1 MEIKSSKVLIV
12 DDDPSIQQ
20 LLLRKLASDAYYCVV
35 ASDGEQAVEEARR
48 HSFGVVLLDIR
59 LPGMSGLEALQYLCT
74 IQPDACVVMVSGNE
88 EQPVAVEAMKMG
100 AYDYIQKPF
109 NLEDLALRVRKAT
122 QRHRVLVE
130 KRERE
135 KSLEEQIQQQEV
147 EIRGLVGQ
155 TVQTLVREHMLE
167 RQFSGKKTSKRRKI
181 EPAEVSQLAQ
191 AVQSLIRPF
200 YDSEQHREEI
210 KEDK

>member
-1 MEIKSSKVLIV
+1 MDIRSGKVLIV
-12 DDDPSIQQ
+12 DDDPAIQQ
-20 LLLRKLASDAYYCVV
+20 LLLKKLASDAYYCVV

-59 LPGMSGLEALQYLCT
+59 LPGISGLEALQYLCS
-74 IQPDACVVMVSGNE
+74 IQPDACVVMVSGND

-109 NLEDLALRVRKAT
+109 DLEDLALRVRKAT
-122 QRHRVLVE
+122 QRHRILVE

-135 KSLEEQIQQQEV
+135 KSLEEQIQQQET

-167 RQFSGKKTSKRRKI
+167 RQFSGKKTSRRRKI

-191 AVQSLIRPF
+191 AVQALIHPYYNGEKRPE
-200 YDSEQHREEI
+200 DA
-210 KEDK
+210 KEDG

>member
-1 MEIKSSKVLIV
+1 MEIRSGKVLIV

-20 LLLRKLASDAYYCVV
+20 LLLRKLASDSYYCVV

-48 HSFGVVLLDIR
+48 HSFGVILLDIR
-59 LPGMSGLEALQYLCT
+59 LPGISGLEALQYLCS
-74 IQPDACVVMVSGNE
+74 IQPDACVVMVSGNDT
-88 EQPVAVEAMKMG
+88 QPVAVEAMKMG

-109 NLEDLALRVRKAT
+109 DLEDMALRVRKAT

-135 KSLEEQIQQQEV
+135 KGLEEQIQQQET

-167 RQFSGKKTSKRRKI
+167 RQFSGKKTSRRRKI

-191 AVQSLIRPF
+191 AVQSLIHPV
-200 YDSEQHREEI
+200 YSSEQGTEEI
-210 KEDK
+210 KKDE

>member
-59 LPGMSGLEALQYLCT
+59 LPGISGLEALQYLCT

>member
-1 MEIKSSKVLIV
+1 MELGSSKVLIV

-20 LLLRKLASDAYYCVV
+20 LLLRKLAADSYYCVV
-35 ASDGEQAVEEARR
+35 AGDGERAVEEARR
-48 HSFGVVLLDIR
+48 HSFGVIMLDIR
-59 LPGMSGLEALQYLCT
+59 LPGISGLEALQYLCT
-74 IQPDACVVMVSGNE
+74 IQPDACVVMVSGNA

-109 NLEDLALRVRKAT
+109 DLEDMALRVRKAT
-122 QRHRVLVE
+122 QRHRVLVA

-135 KSLEEQIQQQEV
+135 KSLEVQIQQQET

-155 TVQTLVREHMLE
+155 TVNTLVREHILE
-167 RQFSGKKTSKRRKI
+167 RHVSGKKMTRRRKI
-181 EPAEVSQLAQ
+181 DPAEVSQLAQ

-200 YDSEQHREEI
+200 YDSERRREEAR
-210 KEDK
+210 KDE